1 MIVRLGSTWKMALR
15 LFRNQLNLNSKQ
27 IIQFSRYV
35 SKDVSK
41 DVQADVE
48 SVPVKHK
55 EVVYEDGPVK
65 IVEKMTHTKQVMYL
79 RFVFCIIIIIVQN
92 SNLIKLL
99 NSVLFLSL
107 CLDVG
112 WRRFPTDSI
121 HKQRETDQRTFCD
134 RFDCRC
140 SSSSMQRSC
149 GQLRRW
155 RWTIRPSTCIHKSR
169 STGCTQLC
177 LLWN

>member
-1 MIVRLGSTWKMALR
+1 MKSLFDLKSKQNKQKKTKLNFFVDLIGSNWNNWPICVSEKNCLNTTLWSRMIVRLDSTWKMALR

-79 RFVFCIIIIIVQN
+79 RFVWCGILQKN
-92 SNLIKLL
+92 S
-99 NSVLFLSL
+99 
-107 CLDVG
+107 
-112 WRRFPTDSI
+112 
-121 HKQRETDQRTFCD
+121 
-134 RFDCRC
+134 
-140 SSSSMQRSC
+140 
-149 GQLRRW
+149 
-155 RWTIRPSTCIHKSR
+155 
-169 STGCTQLC
+169 
-177 LLWN
+177 